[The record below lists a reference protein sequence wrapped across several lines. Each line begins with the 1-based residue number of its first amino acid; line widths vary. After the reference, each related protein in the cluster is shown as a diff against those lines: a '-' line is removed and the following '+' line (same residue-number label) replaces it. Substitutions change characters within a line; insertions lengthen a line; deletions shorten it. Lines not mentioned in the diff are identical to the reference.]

1 MQEQLDAVQPLEE
14 PSEPEV
20 SDTESDTSQK
30 DGQETD
36 LLANFQDEESV
47 EEKENDD
54 QNKIRD
60 QKTDPIPP
68 SLNAEQASCIKTLS
82 EEVLKVL
89 SEDPLA

>member
-1 MQEQLDAVQPLEE
+1 MALMANE
-14 PSEPEV
+14 PTREVGRCWTLHRRSLYERQDISE
-20 SDTESDTSQK
+20 
-30 DGQETD
+30 
-36 LLANFQDEESV
+36 LFNEESV